1 MYYTFNDLGKRI
13 KILPKNIKSIITPR
27 ALAYLLMSDGNYKKA
42 QGLIRLC
49 TNSFTKE
56 EVQLLSDAMYDRYG
70 IISRLEHVRKGQYI
84 IIIPRAEVHK
94 FQSLVKEYVIPC
106 FQYRIGL

>member
-1 MYYTFNDLGKRI
+1 LYYTFNDQGKRI
-13 KILPKNIKSIITPR
+13 KILPENIKSIITPR
-27 ALAYLLMSDGNYKKA
+27 TLAYLLMSDGNYKKA

-70 IISRLEHVRKGQYI
+70 IVSRLEFVRKTQ
-84 IIIPRAEVHK
+84 
-94 FQSLVKEYVIPC
+94 
-106 FQYRIGL
+106 